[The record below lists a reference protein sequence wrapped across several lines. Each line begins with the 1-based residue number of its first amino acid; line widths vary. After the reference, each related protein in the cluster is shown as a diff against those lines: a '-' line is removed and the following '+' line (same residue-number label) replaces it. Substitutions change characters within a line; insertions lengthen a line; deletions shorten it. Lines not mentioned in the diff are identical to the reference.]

1 MTTEPTEGE
10 RNAEVVPIRARPA
23 EPAELDQGGTSP
35 AVYADVTAPGERRP
49 ILPVWLASA
58 AAAKEHARRAGGYG
72 WHAARFHAL
81 RAPVY
86 LMLTAWWAGAG
97 AVRVAVRY
105 FRWLLWPVPIEV
117 YTDAI
122 ADSHRAWHRT
132 NDVHQKMTKQRA
144 VISLCVLAFV
154 VLVYVALRHRV
165 PGWVWLVPAAAAVWA
180 LAWHGRDGRKIVQP
194 ARVPSAYEALTETV
208 ISRAMGGLGIAG
220 INAWLKE
227 HGTVAIP
234 EPIRQDGPGYRAVID
249 LPFGVTATQV
259 IERRGQLASGLRRP
273 LGAVWPEPDPGEHE
287 GRLHLYV
294 GREDISKAKAPPW
307 PLLRAGSVDVFKPF
321 PWAVSPQGR
330 KVNAAMVF
338 HNWLI
343 GSIPRQGK
351 TAAVR
356 VLACGIALDPLAELW
371 IHENKGTGDLD
382 DLAQVSH
389 RFVSGID
396 DDSIA
401 YAAESL
407 ALLRR
412 EAERRAPRIKALDPR
427 LCPEKKVTREIAGR
441 RSLKLWPLAAIFD
454 EVQNV
459 FSHPAYGKQAAAD
472 AEWLIKIAP
481 AMGIFLILA
490 TQRPDA
496 DSLPKGISANV
507 DTRFCLKVMTHV
519 ENDMI
524 LGGSA
529 HKAGVRATMFRQ
541 GVDLGVGYY
550 IGEEP
555 PQVCRSYYLDTNAAK
570 VAVARARAAR
580 ERAGTITG
588 YAAGQDTSG
597 PARDVLA
604 DALAC
609 FADEGG
615 LWWAELA
622 GRLAQ
627 RWPDRYQGLTAD
639 AISAQLRDAKVPTV
653 TVSMGGQKAKGAR
666 KTDIEAAAAAAVT
679 PRSAG

>member
-1 MTTEPTEGE
+1 MSTDPAGDGH
-10 RNAEVVPIRARPA
+10 NAEVVPLRARQA
-23 EPAELDQGGTSP
+23 EPAEIERGESGP
-35 AVYADVTAPGERRP
+35 AVYADVTPPGERKP
-49 ILPVWLASA
+49 ILPPWLRGRDAMRH
-58 AAAKEHARRAGGYG
+58 HARRAGGYA
-72 WHAARFHAL
+72 WHSARFHAVRSPL
-81 RAPVY
+81 Y
-86 LMLTAWWAGAG
+86 LVLTAWWAGAG
-97 AVRVAVRY
+97 IVSLAVRWL
-105 FRWLLWPVPIEV
+105 RWLLFPVPLEV
-117 YTDAI
+117 YTDAV
-122 ADSHRAWHRT
+122 ADGHRAWHRAHQ
-132 NDVHQKMTKQRA
+132 VHEKATKDRA
-144 VISLCVLAFV
+144 IISVCV
-154 VLVYVALRHRV
+154 
-165 PGWVWLVPAAAAVWA
+165 AAAAV
-180 LAWHGRDGRKIVQP
+180 LAAVTLRHRLPWWVWFAPAGAVVVLLARYGRGTRRIVQP
-194 ARVPSAYEALTETV
+194 AHVPAAYEALTETV

-220 INAWLKE
+220 INQWLKE
-227 HGTVAIP
+227 HGTVSIP
-234 EPIRQDGPGYRAVID
+234 EPIRQDGPGWRAVID
-249 LPFGVTATQV
+249 LPFGVTATMV

-307 PLLRAGSVDVFKPF
+307 PLLRSGSVDVFKPF

-459 FSHPAYGKQAAAD
+459 FSHPVHGKQAAAD

-529 HKAGVRATMFRQ
+529 HKAGIRATMFRQ

-609 FADEGG
+609 FAGEGG

-627 RWPDRYQGLTAD
+627 RWPDRYEGLTAD